1 VVNTNKL
8 QLGLILTCAVV
19 AVSCFQSDAA
29 SEQVAARPL
38 FVSDNPQS
46 IYAADPNDSWNRI
59 FRALFTRTVKA
70 RVSDAFPEGAP
81 FRAFHVRMG
90 SFSIRLS
97 KEKISRTELGDR
109 AIEPLYPTFFTAS
122 GPSQV
127 LSEPLFTE
135 LTAALREAIAETKT
149 RSPIERALMQADVW
163 AAYDILYPMR
173 GSERSTKLLGLLRQ
187 FVQKLALSSEEIKS
201 LKSNYVLAAS
211 LPDLFSTESGWLEIK
226 LLPDRHH
233 DFAASY
239 RRAARVFVKPRTPP
253 ADAGQFVESLKHN
266 QHHDRVEAV
275 ALVVQN
281 LLIDTSGR
289 VVPSPLF
296 SDVQFRF
303 FKNDPKTGATS
314 AEPQQFEL
322 SRRRLLTEPKSGG
335 FVEFAATYLSAAGND
350 YDFATP
356 IGEAD
361 APILVPLRSRC
372 AQCHNSSLTTM
383 MTYSIHDFPPVP
395 TVRILRSSDQERAF
409 HVARRKEELDDFKS
423 LFREPAKQAKE

>member
-1 VVNTNKL
+1 MLNKL
-8 QLGLILTCAVV
+8 WLGLILTCGIG
-19 AVSCFQSDAA
+19 AA
-29 SEQVAARPL
+29 FGFLSEPSAPM
-38 FVSDNPQS
+38 FVSDNPKS

-59 FRALFTRTVKA
+59 FRVLFTRTVKA

-81 FRAFHVRMG
+81 FGPFQVRMG

-97 KEKISRTELGDR
+97 KEKISRTEIGDR
-109 AIEPLYPTFFTAS
+109 AIEPLYPTFFTAA
-122 GPSQV
+122 GPLQV
-127 LSEPLFTE
+127 FSEPLFSE
-135 LTAALREAIAETKT
+135 LTTALREAIDETKT
-149 RSPIERALMQADVW
+149 RAPIERALMQADVW
-163 AAYDILYPMR
+163 AAYDILYSVR
-173 GSERSTKLLGLLRQ
+173 HAVSTERSTKLLGLLRQ
-187 FVQKLALSSEEIKS
+187 FLRKLALSSDEIKS
-201 LKSNYVLAAS
+201 LKSNYVAAAR
-211 LPDLFSTESGWLEIK
+211 LPNLFSTENGWLEIE

-233 DFAASY
+233 DFAVSY
-239 RRAARVFVKPRTPP
+239 RRAARVFVKPRTLP

-275 ALVVQN
+275 ALIVQN

-303 FKNDPKTGATS
+303 FKNDPNTGATS

-322 SRRRLLTEPKSGG
+322 SRRKLLTEPLSGG

-356 IGEAD
+356 IEDAE

-372 AQCHNSSLTTM
+372 TQCHNSSLTTI

-395 TVRILRSSDQERAF
+395 TVRILKSSAQERAF
-409 HVARRKEELDDFKS
+409 HVARRKEERDDFKS
-423 LFREPAKQAKE
+423 LFRAQ